1 MKLKAMFLMF
11 VFSLLAFAGVA
22 LAGTGLQTTPF
33 ETPQFSATF
42 NSTVTLQPASRSKD
56 NQSTNY
62 VYTSYSDT
70 NMISQAVIVRF
81 IDHDIDVNYTSS
93 DFYANDDTSTG
104 TISNTS
110 NGTYQGHP
118 FTYTARKWSEGG
130 MADLIKRTR
139 FIVVNSR
146 EVIFIIQIAPDTNR
160 SYGDREQ
167 WMEFKNSL
175 NIK

>member
-1 MKLKAMFLMF
+1 MKLKAMFVTF
-11 VFSLLAFAGVA
+11 VFSLLAFAGIA
-22 LAGTGLQTTPF
+22 LASTGLQTTPF

-42 NSTVTLQPASRSKD
+42 NNTVTLEPASRSKD

-70 NMISQAVIVRF
+70 NTTGQAVIVRF
-81 IDHDIDVNYTSS
+81 VDHDIDVNYTSS

-104 TISNTS
+104 TVSNTS

-118 FTYTARKWSEGG
+118 FTYTARKWNESGV
-130 MADLIKRTR
+130 DLIKRTR
-139 FIVVNSR
+139 FIIVNSR
-146 EVIFIIQIAPDTNR
+146 EVIFIIQIAPDTNN

-167 WMEFKNSL
+167 WMDFENSL